1 MAHQDAGI
9 PASEE
14 ANRINF
20 QADSGYQTNL
30 DEKIQ
35 FKKFN
40 YLSFVLYVA
49 AQDYISPGDDSIVN
63 PPRICIEMS
72 EIFM

>member
-49 AQDYISPGDDSIVN
+49 AQDYKQ
-63 PPRICIEMS
+63 
-72 EIFM
+72 